1 MEAKKSPSADVN
13 AHVKLYRSLGLMI
26 SLSLVVT
33 AFEWKNYD
41 APVVELQSR
50 NTNTFEQTLEIPP
63 TEQAPPP
70 PPVLTQA
77 QIIEVADETEIKDE
91 LKVSFDLEITE
102 DTKVESIVIPAPA
115 PDVEETEQIFTIVE
129 QSAYPKGGLAG
140 FYQYVKDNIRYPAQ
154 AKRMAIQ
161 GRVFVEFVISKDG
174 SSTDVHVVKG
184 IGAGCD
190 EEAVRIVAG
199 SPSWNPGRQRGKPVH
214 QRYTLPIIFKM
225 GSL

>member
-1 MEAKKSPSADVN
+1 M
-13 AHVKLYRSLGLMI
+13 GLLFTMAM
-26 SLSLVVT
+26 VVM

-41 APVVELQSR
+41 APVVDLQVR
-50 NTNTFEQTLEIPP
+50 NTNTFEQTLDIPP

-70 PPVLTQA
+70 PPMITQA
-77 QIIEVADETEIKDE
+77 QIIEVSDETEIKDE

-102 DTKVESIVIPAPA
+102 DTKVDNIVIQAPAPA
-115 PDVEETEQIFTIVE
+115 VEETEQIFTIVE
-129 QSAYPKGGLAG
+129 QPASPKGGMAG
-140 FYQYVKDNIRYPAQ
+140 FYQYVRDNIKYPAQ
-154 AKRMAIQ
+154 AKRMGIQ

-174 SSTDVHVVKG
+174 SLTDVHVVKG

-199 SPSWNPGRQRGKPVH
+199 SPPWNPGRQRGRAVH